1 MFARLREKT
10 NGFTVTPEQFT
21 KIAFVGVLMLTL
33 IVATGSGV
41 RLTDSG
47 LGCPDWPRCYG
58 KAYPPADLNSI
69 LEFGNRV
76 LSGLVGLGTFLVA
89 FAAMRRRPYRR
100 DLALLAWFLPLG
112 AMIQAVLG
120 ALSVES
126 ELKYEWVMAHFT
138 GSMIIAIAGVAL
150 IWRSMH
156 EPGSRP
162 RSDDKLAVW
171 SIRGLVVFT
180 AAAWISGMATTA
192 AGPHAGGNPG
202 EVDRWEPRGG
212 DSLEWVVHRH
222 GRVADVLGI
231 LAVGVWLLL
240 WRRKAS
246 RELRLNSTIF
256 VVLVGIQGLI
266 GSIQWNQQ
274 LPAELVWLHVIF
286 GTLCWISA
294 LWFACVAGRLR
305 PADEREEARSD
316 YERTPL
322 SAL

>member
-1 MFARLREKT
+1 MFSRLREKT
-10 NGFTVTPEQFT
+10 DGFTVTPEQFT

-33 IVATGSGV
+33 IVATGSAV
-41 RLTDSG
+41 RLSNSG

-58 KAYPPADLNSI
+58 KAYPPADLHSI
-69 LEFGNRV
+69 VEFGNRV
-76 LSGLVGLGTFLVA
+76 LSGLVTLGVFAAA

-100 DLALLAWFLPLG
+100 DLTLLAWCLPLG
-112 AMIQAVLG
+112 ALIQAVLG

-126 ELKYEWVMAHFT
+126 ELQYEWVMAHFT

-162 RSDDKLAVW
+162 RSEDRLAVW
-171 SIRGLVVFT
+171 SIRGLLVMT

-192 AGPHAGGNPG
+192 AGPHAGGDPG
-202 EVDRWEPRGG
+202 SVARWEPRGG

-231 LAVGVWLLL
+231 LAVLVWLLL
-240 WRRKAS
+240 WRRGAS

-256 VVLVGIQGLI
+256 VVLLGIQGLI

-274 LPAELVWLHVIF
+274 LPAELVWLHVVF

-294 LWFACVAGRLR
+294 LWFTCVAGRIEPR
-305 PADEREEARSD
+305 PENARATLAP
-316 YERTPL
+316 EQ
-322 SAL
+322 A